1 MTDSKSDASGTVSQT
16 HDSNALRADV
26 AERPNMY
33 TAEVAPMEA
42 QMTAAARFQGVTV
55 IRASTDILMASL
67 SKMGQ
72 QATARS
78 TSVT

>member
-1 MTDSKSDASGTVSQT
+1 
-16 HDSNALRADV
+16 
-26 AERPNMY
+26 MY